1 MGLFEDMEIQRQ
13 LVLIT
18 NPGIPGDEHYA
29 KQAQDVIDRW
39 EAFFT
44 SPIGGFWQEREII
57 RINEQRPIGPGRMDT
72 LMSQL
77 DLERCEYSVIVFC
90 GHGLR
95 TQDHKDGI
103 QLPIPSQGNLNVFPV
118 ERLMGISHATTQIP
132 THIRRTIILDACRK
146 IQPITAEAL
155 FEQREFSGGMELDGE
170 MCRDHY
176 NEIIMRQEPHV
187 ELLQSTG
194 AGDYAYTS
202 DEGSIYGDAVMRYI
216 RSQTVIWGAQALTDK
231 EGKFDVKMKQMQ
243 SEVSALIE
251 GQRPQYWSSKP
262 ETEGYPF
269 AAYHVYVPRTF
280 EQVVA
285 DIEIMDD

>member
-1 MGLFEDMEIQRQ
+1 MEIKRQ

-18 NPGIPGDEHYA
+18 DPGIPGDEYYA
-29 KQAQDVIDRW
+29 KQTQDVIDRW
-39 EAFFT
+39 ETFFM

-57 RINEQRPIGPGRMDT
+57 RINEQNPIGPGRMDV

-77 DLERCEYSVIVFC
+77 DLARCDYTMIVFC

-95 TQDHKDGI
+95 TQDHKDSI
-103 QLPIPSQGNLNVFPV
+103 QLPIPSLDNFNVYPV
-118 ERLMGISHATTQIP
+118 ERLMGISHTTTQIP
-132 THIRRTIILDACRK
+132 AHIRRTIILDACRK

-187 ELLQSTG
+187 ELLQSTRED
-194 AGDYAYTS
+194 DYAYIS
-202 DEGSIYGDAVMRYI
+202 EKGSVYGDAVMRYI
-216 RSQTVIWGAQALTDK
+216 RSQTEIWGAQAMTDR
-231 EGKFDVKMKQMQ
+231 EGKYFVKMQQMQ
-243 SEVSALIE
+243 SEVSDRIE
-251 GQRPQYWSSKP
+251 GQRPQYWNSKP
-262 ETEGYPF
+262 EAEGYPF
-269 AAYHVYVPRTF
+269 AAYHVYVPRMF

-285 DIEIMDD
+285 DIEIVED